1 MAALGEGADFLVG
14 DPLLLLLL
22 LDCVVDDLTSLGD

>member
-1 MAALGEGADFLVG
+1 VAALGEGADFLVG

-22 LDCVVDDLTSLGD
+22 DCVEDDLTSLGD